1 VDSRITSLVDGV
13 VTRRCLS
20 PFLDIDLKV
29 SVEVSHLSHG
39 DETPSN
45 SAIQWVTIPVDPELP
60 KLISNAI
67 KSPEFLNE
75 DIEEIWHADCP
86 VAGTGLVADRKG
98 EVSILINNLRKG
110 LAWPHQLPSLDK
122 VIWSKSSATKVSGF
136 HTDHFPFG
144 SATCRSSGGATRVI
158 ANLGVHPR
166 VVAFLLP
173 NSAGQL
179 PLGNEYCP
187 REYKSLAGLLKGATL
202 VFASLPAYSLESGV
216 AGVQFDAHN
225 VLHSGLP
232 YQGAIAAVITNWTK
246 YV

>member
-1 VDSRITSLVDGV
+1 MASERLAPAPRDPPAATAAVAATGRGRVAVAAARACRAAAHARAAYLPRAHGV
-13 VTRRCLS
+13 
-20 PFLDIDLKV
+20 
-29 SVEVSHLSHG
+29 
-39 DETPSN
+39 
-45 SAIQWVTIPVDPELP
+45 
-60 KLISNAI
+60 
-67 KSPEFLNE
+67 
-75 DIEEIWHADCP
+75 
-86 VAGTGLVADRKG
+86 
-98 EVSILINNLRKG
+98 
-110 LAWPHQLPSLDK
+110 AWPHQLPSLDK

-166 VVAFLLP
+166 VVSFLLP